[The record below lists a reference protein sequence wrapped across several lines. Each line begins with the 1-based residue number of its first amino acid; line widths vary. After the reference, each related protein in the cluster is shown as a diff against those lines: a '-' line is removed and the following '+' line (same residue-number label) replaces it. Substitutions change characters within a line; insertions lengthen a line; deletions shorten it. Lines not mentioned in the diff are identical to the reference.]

1 MVATETASM
10 VETAKAFFDPVE
22 SGQGWDAVS
31 EYCHPDATFEAQA
44 DALAEI
50 HTLRDY
56 AEWMKGMLGLMPD
69 ARYDLKSFAVDAD
82 RGNVAAYAVFHA
94 THTGEGGPVAP
105 TGKAASTDYVY
116 VMDFEGGKIR
126 HMQKIWNDGWA
137 LRQLGW
143 AD

>member
-1 MVATETASM
+1 MAVAESTSIA
-10 VETAKAFFDPVE
+10 ETAKAFFDPIE
-22 SGQGWDAVS
+22 RGQGWDAVS
-31 EYCHPDATFEAQA
+31 AYCHSDATFAAQA

-50 HTLRDY
+50 RTLRDY

-69 ARYDLKSFAVDAD
+69 ARYDLKSFAVDPE
-82 RGNVAAYAVFHA
+82 RQNVAVYAVFHA
-94 THTGEGGPVAP
+94 THTGEGGPVPP

-126 HMQKIWNDGWA
+126 HMTKIWNDGWA

-143 AD
+143 AG